1 MAESTTVNV
10 ALADI
15 VGVKPYSEESVKEE
29 MKKDP
34 YGEEH
39 DYRMGLFNDEEDED
53 YKNV

>member
-1 MAESTTVNV
+1 MAESTTVNA

-29 MKKDP
+29 MKNDP

-39 DYRMGLFNDEEDED
+39 GYRMGLFNEEDED
-53 YKNV
+53 DKNV